1 MDSSIRFNAPQ
12 CVGRGL
18 IKDDECLLKLQLWGA
33 SRLFVRSNSD
43 ALCHLLG
50 EASLFCNLVRQPETT
65 SSCTSES
72 LLLVAV
78 AETAVAVAKLALDN
92 NRPLY
97 GTDGR
102 SISAQQAQ

>member
-1 MDSSIRFNAPQ
+1 MFTKAST
-12 CVGRGL
+12 L
-18 IKDDECLLKLQLWGA
+18 GA

-50 EASLFCNLVRQPETT
+50 EASLFCNPVRQPETT

-72 LLLVAV
+72 LLQVAV
-78 AETAVAVAKLALDN
+78 AEPAVAVAKLALDN
-92 NRPLY
+92 LHLLY